1 VLPLRW
7 PEGRDPGELTAYLRR
22 MAGLGQVIV
31 VDGLPAAVFARH
43 HRAWAA
49 FARHMRPDGGLAYR
63 NGKANGVIT
72 GVRAAGGDRV
82 IIADDDVRYD
92 DRSLALVLALL
103 DDADLV
109 IPQNYFSPLP
119 WHAAW
124 DSARTLVNRALGLD
138 YPALWPSGAARSC
151 GRAATTGTCC
161 LRTWSSSA
169 PCAPLAPG
177 SSRRRRHTSGGRRT
191 RGTSPGSGSAK
202 PTTASVSQ
210 RGWPPNWRYC
220 PPSPSPRL
228 PGATPRSAAPL
239 RRQRDSPRSAV
250 VSTAARRHFPR

>member
-31 VDGLPAAVFARH
+31 VDGLPTAVFARH

-177 SSRRRRHTSGGRRT
+177 SSRRRSHTSGGRRT
-191 RGTSPGSGSAK
+191 RAALRRAAG
-202 PTTASVSQ
+202 
-210 RGWPPNWRYC
+210 
-220 PPSPSPRL
+220 PPSLRQ
-228 PGATPRSAAPL
+228 PRSASAAGRRTGAIARHRPRRGCPAL
-239 RRQRDSPRSAV
+239 RR
-250 VSTAARRHFPR
+250 ARRRRCGGSGTRRDRPS